1 MKATMILSSTKLVNT
16 KSTFFA
22 GLALAMLSST
32 CFADGAAHW
41 GYEGKVGP
49 SNWGSLEKEFATCKV
64 GQMQAPIDI
73 LTKAAAPA
81 SAPIAAKYKAS
92 AGEIINN
99 GHTIQVA
106 LPDGGSAILSGTDYK
121 LLQFHFHT
129 PAEEKVDG
137 KGYPFNAHMVHK
149 SADGK
154 LVVIGIL
161 FKEGNENNILK
172 DIFANMPSKE
182 GKVAIKSNFDASS
195 MLPSSLAYYSY
206 AGSLTTPP
214 CSEGVSFYIL
224 KAPVELSKN
233 QLNAFQKVFKMNA
246 RPLQPLNGRKITQS
260 S

>member
-99 GHTIQVA
+99 GHTIQVT

-129 PAEEKVDG
+129 PAEE
-137 KGYPFNAHMVHK
+137 
-149 SADGK
+149 
-154 LVVIGIL
+154 
-161 FKEGNENNILK
+161 
-172 DIFANMPSKE
+172 
-182 GKVAIKSNFDASS
+182 GKVALKSNFDTSS

>member
-1 MKATMILSSTKLVNT
+1 
-16 KSTFFA
+16 
-22 GLALAMLSST
+22 
-32 CFADGAAHW
+32 
-41 GYEGKVGP
+41 VGP

-99 GHTIQVA
+99 GHTIQVT

-129 PAEEKVDG
+129 PAEE
-137 KGYPFNAHMVHK
+137 
-149 SADGK
+149 
-154 LVVIGIL
+154 
-161 FKEGNENNILK
+161 
-172 DIFANMPSKE
+172 
-182 GKVAIKSNFDASS
+182 GKVALKSNFDTSS

-206 AGSLTTPP
+206 AGSLTTSP